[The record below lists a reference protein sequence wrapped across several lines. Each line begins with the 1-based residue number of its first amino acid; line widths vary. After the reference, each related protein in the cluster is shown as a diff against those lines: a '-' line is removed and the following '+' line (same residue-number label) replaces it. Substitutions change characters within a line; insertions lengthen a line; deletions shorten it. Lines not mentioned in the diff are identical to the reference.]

1 MPDMFRHPPI
11 IPADLLVA
19 RWTLKQVQGDGF
31 PREVVPPYNAPMPAL
46 PTTDALAASAIDL
59 LAKLI
64 AFDTTSRD
72 SNLALIEYVEGLLG
86 DLGVTATRVPN
97 ADGRK
102 ANLYA
107 TLGPRTEGG
116 IVLSGHTDVVPVDG
130 QKWSSDPFALTER
143 EGRLYGRGTCD
154 MKGFLALALAAAPL
168 FAEPGRLKRPVH
180 LAFSYDEEVGC
191 LGAPS
196 MIAEIAKHL
205 PRPAAVIVGEPT
217 SMEVVHGHK
226 GITSYI
232 VTVTGHEAHSSLT
245 HLGLSANMIAIRL
258 MHGLSELA
266 ASLERAADPAS
277 PFMPRHA
284 TLTIGQ
290 INGGT
295 AVNILARECTFVF
308 DLRCPPG
315 MDPMAILAPFLAG
328 AKTIDTEMKARF
340 PDTGIDIVRR
350 SLTPAFAPEPDGEAE
365 RVARSL
371 AGDNGPPRVVPY
383 AAEAGQ
389 FQQAGFSTV
398 ICGPGSIEQAH
409 QPDEYV
415 DRVQM
420 ERGAAFMLR
429 LAEML
434 AG

>member
-1 MPDMFRHPPI
+1 M
-11 IPADLLVA
+11 A
-19 RWTLKQVQGDGF
+19 RNARTPRGVSKAEVDGF
-31 PREVVPPYNAPMPAL
+31 SSPPLPPYNRRMPAL
-46 PTTDALAASAIDL
+46 PSIDTLAASAIDM
-59 LAKLI
+59 LAKLV
-64 AFDTTSRD
+64 AFDTTSRE
-72 SNLALIEYVEGLLG
+72 SNLALIEYVEALLG

-107 TLGPRTEGG
+107 TLGPASEGG
-116 IVLSGHTDVVPVDG
+116 VVLSGHTDVVPVDG
-130 QKWSSDPFALTER
+130 QKWSSDPFTLTER
-143 EGRLYGRGTCD
+143 DGRLHGRGSCD
-154 MKGFLALALAAAPL
+154 MKGFLALALAAAPI

-180 LAFSYDEEVGC
+180 LALSYDEEVGC
-191 LGAPS
+191 IGAPS
-196 MIAEIAKHL
+196 MIAEIAKHV

-217 SMEVVHGHK
+217 MMEVVHGHK
-226 GITSYI
+226 GITTYT

-245 HLGLSANMIAIRL
+245 HLGLSANAVAVRL
-258 MHGLSELA
+258 MNRLSELA
-266 ASLERAADPAS
+266 DRLEREGDPAS
-277 PFMPRHA
+277 PFTPRHA
-284 TLTIGQ
+284 TLTIGT
-290 INGGT
+290 IHGGT
-295 AVNILARECTFVF
+295 AGNILARECVFLF

-315 MDPMAILAPFLAG
+315 MDPAAILAPFMAETEALDA
-328 AKTIDTEMKARF
+328 EMKARF
-340 PDTGIDIVRR
+340 PETGIEIVRR

-365 RVARSL
+365 RVARAL

-389 FQQAGFSTV
+389 FQEAGFSTA

-434 AG
+434 AV